1 MKEELLKLPSD
12 LVVRITEKAEM
23 EGLSITDLLYSLLEN
38 QYGIDTELQQS
49 IQMYNGF

>member
-12 LVVRITEKAEM
+12 LVDRITERAEM
-23 EGLSITDLLYSLLEN
+23 EGLSITDLLYSLLDD
-38 QYGIDTELQQS
+38 QCVTDTELQQS